1 MHQRLRTLT
10 AWVLGILLAVNYAL
24 FFDAFLAFQNYKATF
39 LAAFILVLGVALF
52 AVLSHEGP
60 EAKHG

>member
-1 MHQRLRTLT
+1 MHPRLRNLT
-10 AWVLGILLAVNYAL
+10 AWVLGVLLAVNYAM
-24 FFDAFLAFQNYKATF
+24 FFQAFLEFQNYKATF

-60 EAKHG
+60 EAQHG